1 MPDNKL
7 EQKRKSNFLFNKLY
21 HIVFG
26 EKFSK
31 KINFKFDNK
40 NRVELIKY
48 MIENKNY
55 KKYLEIGC
63 HNDEVFNKISIEK
76 IGVDPVSGGNFRGT
90 SDEFFKKNKSNF
102 DCIFIDGLHEYK
114 QVKRDILNS
123 IKFLENDGIIILHD
137 CLPPSIDR
145 QRVPRTRYTWNGDV
159 WKAIVEVRTWSHVD
173 TYTILSDQGLGIIQK
188 KYNSDIL
195 NLKITNFD
203 KLSYKFFY
211 ENYPI
216 LMRTIYFE
224 EFIKITKNQ

>member
-7 EQKRKSNFLFNKLY
+7 EQNRKSNFLFNKLY

-40 NRVELIKY
+40 NRIELIKY

-114 QVKRDILNS
+114 QVKQDILNS
-123 IKFLENDGIIILHD
+123 IKFLEKDGIIILHD
-137 CLPPSIDR
+137 CLPPSIEH

>member
-1 MPDNKL
+1 MLDNKF
-7 EQKRKSNFLFNKLY
+7 EQNRKSNFLFNKLY

-40 NRVELIKY
+40 NRIELIKY

>member
-7 EQKRKSNFLFNKLY
+7 EQNRKSNFLFNKLY

-203 KLSYKFFY
+203 KLIYKFFY

-224 EFIKITKNQ
+224 EFIKITKN

>member
-7 EQKRKSNFLFNKLY
+7 EQNRKSNFLFNKLY

-40 NRVELIKY
+40 NRIELIKY

-123 IKFLENDGIIILHD
+123 IKILENDGIIILHD

-159 WKAIVEVRTWSHVD
+159 WKAIVEVRTWSHVN

-224 EFIKITKNQ
+224 EFIKITKN

>member
-1 MPDNKL
+1 MLDNKF
-7 EQKRKSNFLFNKLY
+7 EQNRKSNFLFNKLY

-40 NRVELIKY
+40 NRIELIKY

-159 WKAIVEVRTWSHVD
+159 WKAIVEVRTWSHVN

>member
-7 EQKRKSNFLFNKLY
+7 EQNRKSNFLFNKLY
-21 HIVFG
+21 HLVFG

-31 KINFKFDNK
+31 KIDFKFDNK
-40 NRVELIKY
+40 NRIELIKY

-159 WKAIVEVRTWSHVD
+159 WKAIVEVRTWSHVN

>member
-7 EQKRKSNFLFNKLY
+7 EQNRKSNFLFNKLY

-159 WKAIVEVRTWSHVD
+159 WKAIVEVRTWSHVG

>member
-7 EQKRKSNFLFNKLY
+7 EQNRKSNFLFNKLY
-21 HIVFG
+21 HLVFG

-31 KINFKFDNK
+31 KIDFKFDNK
-40 NRVELIKY
+40 NRIELIKY

>member
-7 EQKRKSNFLFNKLY
+7 EQNRKSNFFFNKIY
-21 HIVFG
+21 HLIFG

-40 NRVELIKY
+40 NRIELIKY

>member
-7 EQKRKSNFLFNKLY
+7 EQNRKSNFLFNKLY

-40 NRVELIKY
+40 NRIELIKY

-224 EFIKITKNQ
+224 EFIKITKN

>member
-7 EQKRKSNFLFNKLY
+7 EQNRKSNFLFNKLY

-76 IGVDPVSGGNFRGT
+76 
-90 SDEFFKKNKSNF
+90 
-102 DCIFIDGLHEYK
+102 
-114 QVKRDILNS
+114 
-123 IKFLENDGIIILHD
+123 
-137 CLPPSIDR
+137 
-145 QRVPRTRYTWNGDV
+145 
-159 WKAIVEVRTWSHVD
+159 
-173 TYTILSDQGLGIIQK
+173 
-188 KYNSDIL
+188 
-195 NLKITNFD
+195 
-203 KLSYKFFY
+203 
-211 ENYPI
+211 
-216 LMRTIYFE
+216 
-224 EFIKITKNQ
+224 

>member
-7 EQKRKSNFLFNKLY
+7 EQNRKSNFLFNKLY

-40 NRVELIKY
+40 NRIELIKY

-123 IKFLENDGIIILHD
+123 IKFLENDGVIILHD

>member
-7 EQKRKSNFLFNKLY
+7 EQNRKSNFLLNKLY

-40 NRVELIKY
+40 NRIELIKY

-123 IKFLENDGIIILHD
+123 IKILENDGIIILHD

-159 WKAIVEVRTWSHVD
+159 WKAIVEVRTWSHVN

>member
-7 EQKRKSNFLFNKLY
+7 EQNRKSNFLFNKLY

-40 NRVELIKY
+40 NRIELIKY

-145 QRVPRTRYTWNGDV
+145 QRVPRTRYTWNGDAC
-159 WKAIVEVRTWSHVD
+159 KAIVEVRTWSHVD

>member
-7 EQKRKSNFLFNKLY
+7 EQNRKSNFLFNKLY
-21 HIVFG
+21 HLVFG

-40 NRVELIKY
+40 NRIELIKY

-123 IKFLENDGIIILHD
+123 IKILENDGIIILHD

-159 WKAIVEVRTWSHVD
+159 WKAIVEVRTWSHVN

>member
-7 EQKRKSNFLFNKLY
+7 EQNRKSNFLFNKLY

-224 EFIKITKNQ
+224 EFIKITKN

>member
-7 EQKRKSNFLFNKLY
+7 EQNRKSNFLFNKLY

-40 NRVELIKY
+40 NRIELIKY

-188 KYNSDIL
+188 KHNSDIL
-195 NLKITNFD
+195 NLEITNFD

>member
-7 EQKRKSNFLFNKLY
+7 EQNRKSNFLFNKLY

-40 NRVELIKY
+40 NRIELIKY

-137 CLPPSIDR
+137 CLPPSIDH

-159 WKAIVEVRTWSHVD
+159 WKAIAEVRTWSHVD

>member
-7 EQKRKSNFLFNKLY
+7 EQNRKSNFLFNKLY

-40 NRVELIKY
+40 NRIELIKY

>member
-7 EQKRKSNFLFNKLY
+7 EQNRKSNFLFNKLY

>member
-7 EQKRKSNFLFNKLY
+7 EQNRKSNFLFNKLY
-21 HIVFG
+21 HLVFG

-31 KINFKFDNK
+31 KIDFKFDNK
-40 NRVELIKY
+40 NRIELIKY

-63 HNDEVFNKISIEK
+63 HNDEVFNKINIEK

>member
-1 MPDNKL
+1 MLDNKL
-7 EQKRKSNFLFNKLY
+7 EQNRKSNFLFNKLY

>member
-7 EQKRKSNFLFNKLY
+7 EQNRKSNFLFNKLY

-40 NRVELIKY
+40 NRIELIKY

-159 WKAIVEVRTWSHVD
+159 WKAIVEVRTWSHVN

>member
-1 MPDNKL
+1 MLDNKL
-7 EQKRKSNFLFNKLY
+7 EQNRKSNFLLNKLY

-40 NRVELIKY
+40 NRIELIKY

-173 TYTILSDQGLGIIQK
+173 AYTILSDQGLGIIQK

>member
-1 MPDNKL
+1 MLDNKL
-7 EQKRKSNFLFNKLY
+7 EQNRKSNFLLNKLY

-40 NRVELIKY
+40 NRIELIKY

-123 IKFLENDGIIILHD
+123 IKILENDGIIILHD

-173 TYTILSDQGLGIIQK
+173 AYTILSDQGLGIIQK

>member
-7 EQKRKSNFLFNKLY
+7 EQNRKSNFLFNKLY

-102 DCIFIDGLHEYK
+102 DCIFIDGLHEYN

>member
-1 MPDNKL
+1 MLDNKL
-7 EQKRKSNFLFNKLY
+7 EQNRKSNFLFNKLY

-40 NRVELIKY
+40 NRIELIKY